1 MAKRLRTIVI
11 ALMAFWPATAQAAVD
26 WCRMATLLPTSHLK
40 LEEMAASIDAMG
52 CRALPTQSAHFRMWR
67 CSDRKADDTWIFLER
82 EESGYDPLTVLT
94 FETEYQNLNYLRSC
108 PGIETSPQ
116 QKFDKDSIALI
127 DQARRTSGQYGLDR
141 TTISLFGLAGD
152 TTYSAAGYP
161 ERGDNV
167 VSYIEGSFFGYS
179 RPRMSFSS
187 VELAGKKLIET
198 PVDEIL
204 GALQDRGAK
213 IQKDESTPGGLY
225 RAVTLSAPIG
235 LEGVS
240 EIAIQSM
247 KRHVSMVTYTVPEK
261 ASYEALIAVLDQKYG
276 TSERAP
282 SSNAGCTVREWS
294 SGSPSVVEILGEFCP
309 GGSHIWYTNLIVKGQ
324 REAYIEHLERL
335 RKSPRKPVIDRDNL

>member
-1 MAKRLRTIVI
+1 MAKRLRTILI
-11 ALMAFWPATAQAAVD
+11 ALLAFWPVTAQAALD
-26 WCRMATLLPTSHLK
+26 WCRMATLFPTSNLK
-40 LEEMAASIDAMG
+40 FEEIAASIDPLG
-52 CRALPTQSAHFRMWR
+52 CRSLPTQSAHFRIWR
-67 CSDRKADDTWIFLER
+67 CFDRKADDTLIFLER

-94 FETEYQNLNYLRSC
+94 FETEYQNLDFLRSC
-108 PGIETSPQ
+108 PGVATSPR

-127 DQARRTSGQYGLDR
+127 DQAQRSSGQYGLGR

-152 TTYSAAGYP
+152 TTYAAAGHP

-167 VSYIEGSFFGYS
+167 LSYIEGSFFGYS

-204 GALQDRGAK
+204 AALEERGAK
-213 IQKDESTPGGLY
+213 IRKDESTPGGLY

-247 KRHVSMVTYTVPEK
+247 KRHVSMVIYTVPEK
-261 ASYEALIAVLDQKYG
+261 TSYEALIAVLDQKYG
-276 TSERAP
+276 ASERVP

-309 GGSHIWYTNLIVKGQ
+309 AGSHIWYTNLIVKGQ

-335 RKSPRKPVIDRDNL
+335 RKTPRKPVIDRDNL